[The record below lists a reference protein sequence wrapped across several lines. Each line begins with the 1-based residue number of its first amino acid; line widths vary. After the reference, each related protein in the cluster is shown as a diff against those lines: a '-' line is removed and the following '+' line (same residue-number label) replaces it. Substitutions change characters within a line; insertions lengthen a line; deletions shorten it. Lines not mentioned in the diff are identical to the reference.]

1 MSKFQHFFETINPLN
16 GFDGKESLETYMWE
30 QSLKVEP
37 KDPDKME
44 FVVSF
49 LILFYVTSITVR
61 CSQIRLRRH
70 FQDID
75 TV

>member
-1 MSKFQHFFETINPLN
+1 MKDRFHQMPIIISYFEISAFFETINPLN

-44 FVVSF
+44 FVVS
-49 LILFYVTSITVR
+49 S
-61 CSQIRLRRH
+61 CS
-70 FQDID
+70 FS
-75 TV
+75 